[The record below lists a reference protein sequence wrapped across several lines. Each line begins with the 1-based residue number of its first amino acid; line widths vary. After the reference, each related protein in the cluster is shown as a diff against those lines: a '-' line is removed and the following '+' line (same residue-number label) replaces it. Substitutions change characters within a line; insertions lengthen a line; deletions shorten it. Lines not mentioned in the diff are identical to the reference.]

1 MWLNSTF
8 RILGPAFGAHWE
20 TPSKS
25 SKVEADFARSWGCGF
40 LPRSTEVPGSTEP
53 SQARVHRQIEVQIP
67 GCTDECDT

>member
-8 RILGPAFGAHWE
+8 RILGPTFGAHWD

-25 SKVEADFARSWGCGF
+25 SEVEADFARSWGSG
-40 LPRSTEVPGSTEP
+40 LLSRSREVPGSTEP
-53 SQARVHRQIEVQIP
+53 SQARFHRQIEVQIP